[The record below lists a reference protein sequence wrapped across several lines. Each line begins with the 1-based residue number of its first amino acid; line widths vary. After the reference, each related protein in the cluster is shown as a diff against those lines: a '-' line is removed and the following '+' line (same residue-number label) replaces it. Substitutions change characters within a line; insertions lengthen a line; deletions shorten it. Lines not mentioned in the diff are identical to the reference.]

1 MRRKA
6 GRGDPA
12 RGAVPTRRGAAV
24 GSGLDMGRRAAD
36 RSSRLGECLGQP
48 TW

>member
-1 MRRKA
+1 MRRQA
-6 GRGDPA
+6 GRGYSA
-12 RGAVPTRRGAAV
+12 RGAVPTRPGAAV